1 MLIAIL
7 IVLVLILI
15 VLISKDLALEL
26 LMGLIM
32 GLMIIIIEPYL
43 WISEKIS
50 KRKEVPFNYSHY
62 SNTCRECGGLHY
74 IHYEGCSK
82 FR

>member
-1 MLIAIL
+1 MLTAIF

-15 VLISKDLALEL
+15 VLMKEFALEL
-26 LMGLIM
+26 LMYIVM
-32 GLMIIIIEPYL
+32 GLMIIIVEPYQ
-43 WISEKIS
+43 WISERIS

-62 SNTCRECGGLHY
+62 SNTCRECGGLSHM
-74 IHYEGCSK
+74 HYEGCSH